1 MDEEHSTHK
10 YTVNLLNHLCNS
22 LLGILGSLQF
32 FFFFYPLHN
41 TVLDTFMFKSL
52 FTHQITSLD

>member
-1 MDEEHSTHK
+1 MKNIPPHK

-22 LLGILGSLQF
+22 LLGILGSLRF
-32 FFFFYPLHN
+32 FFPLHN

-52 FTHQITSLD
+52 FTHQIISLD